1 MHGACVCM
9 CKFQRSVLSVLLAC
23 SPPYIL
29 EQCLSL
35 KTNSVSLANQLALGI
50 SGLYPS
56 RDRITSGS
64 SQPPSFYSG
73 DGGPNSSPNIFL
85 KRQQQTLDPL
95 RHPPVPR
102 PVFPLCAMK

>member
-1 MHGACVCM
+1 MSI
-9 CKFQRSVLSVLLAC
+9 FLAC

-29 EQCLSL
+29 EQALSL